1 GNYVWE
7 DTNKNGVQELGEK
20 GVGNVTVTVF
30 DNNTNTK
37 VGEAVTKEDGSYLIP
52 NLPNGDYRVE
62 FSNLP
67 KGYEVTP
74 SKQGNNEE
82 LDSNGLSSV
91 ITVNGKDNL
100 SADLGIYKPK
110 YNLGDYVW
118 EDTNKNGI
126 QDQDEKGISGVTVT
140 LKDENGNV
148 LKTVTTDA
156 DGKYKFTDLDNG
168 NYKVEFTTPEGY
180 TPTTV
185 TSGSDIEK
193 DSNGLT
199 TTGVINGADNMTL
212 DSGFYKTPKYSL
224 GDYVW
229 YDSNKDGKQDSTEK
243 GIKGVTVTLQNEKG
257 EVIGT
262 TETDSNGKYRFDNLD
277 SGKYK

>member
-1 GNYVWE
+1 MAELVKKYIKIGNYVWE

-126 QDQDEKGISGVTVT
+126 QDQDEKGISG
-140 LKDENGNV
+140 
-148 LKTVTTDA
+148 A
-156 DGKYKFTDLDNG
+156 
-168 NYKVEFTTPEGY
+168 
-180 TPTTV
+180 
-185 TSGSDIEK
+185 
-193 DSNGLT
+193 
-199 TTGVINGADNMTL
+199 
-212 DSGFYKTPKYSL
+212 
-224 GDYVW
+224 
-229 YDSNKDGKQDSTEK
+229 
-243 GIKGVTVTLQNEKG
+243 
-257 EVIGT
+257 
-262 TETDSNGKYRFDNLD
+262 
-277 SGKYK
+277 

>member
-1 GNYVWE
+1 TNNQSGGAGQEVYKIGNYVWE

-110 YNLGDYVW
+110 YNLGDYV
-118 EDTNKNGI
+118 
-126 QDQDEKGISGVTVT
+126 
-140 LKDENGNV
+140 
-148 LKTVTTDA
+148 
-156 DGKYKFTDLDNG
+156 
-168 NYKVEFTTPEGY
+168 
-180 TPTTV
+180 
-185 TSGSDIEK
+185 
-193 DSNGLT
+193 
-199 TTGVINGADNMTL
+199 
-212 DSGFYKTPKYSL
+212 
-224 GDYVW
+224 
-229 YDSNKDGKQDSTEK
+229 
-243 GIKGVTVTLQNEKG
+243 
-257 EVIGT
+257 
-262 TETDSNGKYRFDNLD
+262 
-277 SGKYK
+277 